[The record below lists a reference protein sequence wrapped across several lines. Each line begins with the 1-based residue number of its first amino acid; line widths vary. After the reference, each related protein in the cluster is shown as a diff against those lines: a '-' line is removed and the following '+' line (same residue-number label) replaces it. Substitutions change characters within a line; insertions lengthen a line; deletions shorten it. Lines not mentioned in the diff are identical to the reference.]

1 MPKKTLKLSIDE
13 EHTDFEKFKVTPTKT
28 FDMDDFDVDDDE
40 GYAFLSTSDLEYKLE
55 HEKLTEDEIKK
66 IKHVLSSRK

>member
-1 MPKKTLKLSIDE
+1 MPKKTLKLSIDD
-13 EHTDFEKFKVTPTKT
+13 EHTDFEKFKVSPTKT
-28 FDMDDFDVDDDE
+28 FDMDDFDIDDDD

-55 HEKLTEDEIKK
+55 HEKLTEDQIKK